1 MFDVDSALRDLVAKE
16 GSDLHLKVGA
26 APLFRVHGDLAH
38 DSGADELTSEDTNGA
53 LKLLLSD
60 PVKLEEFAQEHEV
73 DFSFEIEGV
82 ARFRINAFQQRG
94 LTSLVCRAIP
104 HRISTIEELSLPTVV
119 RELAEEER
127 GIVLLTG
134 TTGSG
139 KSTTLAAMIDHMN
152 NTMSKHIVTIEDPI
166 EFVHTDKRSAINQR
180 EVGMD
185 TASFKRAL
193 RRVLRQDPDV
203 ILVGEMRDEE
213 TVQTALSAAETGHL
227 VLSTIHTV
235 DATESINRLLD
246 FFPPHQHQQARS
258 MIAGTIKGV
267 ISQRLVPGAEGGR
280 VAVCEILRMTGRVR
294 DMIIDPEQTGKLVE
308 VITTGAYYG
317 MQTFD
322 QALFGHVKAGRVT
335 FEEAMRVA
343 SSPHD
348 FKLLMQADGRRG
360 TTMED
365 VASAEANR
373 DLESTLPPAKP
384 SLTTA

>member
-1 MFDVDSALRDLVAKE
+1 MFDVKEALHRLVEKE
-16 GSDLHLKVGA
+16 GSDLHMKVSSR
-26 APLFRVHGDLAH
+26 PLYRVHGTLAT
-38 DSGADELTSEDTNGA
+38 DESADVLSAEDTEGA
-53 LKLLLSD
+53 LRTLLTDDAKLS
-60 PVKLEEFAQEHEV
+60 EFAQEHEV
-73 DFSFEIEGV
+73 DFSFEIPEV

-94 LTSLVCRAIP
+94 VISMVCRAIP
-104 HRISTIEELSLPTVV
+104 HRISTIEELALPAVV
-119 RELAEEER
+119 KELAEEER

-152 NTMSKHIVTIEDPI
+152 YTSAKHIVTIEDPI
-166 EFVHTDKRSAINQR
+166 EFVHSDKRSAINQR

-185 TASFKRAL
+185 TSSFKRAL

-235 DATESINRLLD
+235 DATESINRMLD
-246 FFPPHQHQQARS
+246 FFPPHQHVQARS
-258 MIAGTIKGV
+258 MLAGTIKGV
-267 ISQRLVPGAEGGR
+267 ISQRLVPGADGGR

-294 DMIIDPEQTGKLVE
+294 DMITDPTQTGKLVE
-308 VITTGAYYG
+308 VITSGGYYG

-335 FEEAMRVA
+335 FEDAMRVA

-348 FKLLMQADGRRG
+348 FKLLMQADGRKG

-365 VASAEANR
+365 VASTEDR
-373 DLESTLPPAKP
+373 RESESSP
-384 SLTTA
+384 SFTAA